1 MKKHMTALVC
11 AVAALA
17 SVSPSFGEDAYIESD
32 GSTGAGVNT
41 GFFFGPQS
49 KVELDCQLTD
59 ISDSVEQVR
68 LLGAAG
74 AQTNDTMPECEFYI
88 GRNNGMKFSFICGK
102 KGNLR
107 QASNFYP
114 IDMVRHRI
122 VLDFYEAKQ
131 FQVWT
136 DETKRSTGVSAFP
149 DKRQIYPMSFFARNG
164 TSYGATKFSSY
175 TKMRVYRVRIWD
187 AGVLVRDYTP
197 LVKGGIPGFKENCSG
212 QFVTGENIAA
222 FTAGGDVPEEPDDPY
237 VATPHNSPGRVTNG
251 ETIYW
256 DTGYYFKTNS
266 SVSLDYALMTNWAAD
281 NPYGDGGKNVLS
293 CDGANSAGQQVYML
307 AYGTAGAGYY
317 YWKTGPNGSEGG
329 ISQMSIAYAN
339 GIRRTLEMSG
349 NSTRIIT
356 AGYTNFS
363 KTVSSGVTVNFTKT
377 LKLANYLPMKIYGLK
392 IFEDG
397 VMIKDYR
404 PFVTN
409 GVPGLLDV
417 MNQPSSLITTTYGG
431 GNKTNYLATAG
442 GNFQDYTADVE
453 KEAYLE
459 FDGVSGHYINT
470 GYVIKPTSGVEA
482 DFQMWHTVYNNQQ
495 GYFKQEAS
503 TSNPNILARL
513 YMNSAYT
520 YSYQFE
526 DYSTYQTGVGV
537 NTQISAKDNVRRQF
551 KLDGY
556 SNHATITCGGT
567 VVYDQVMAKD
577 HLNTGEPYTMRIGPE
592 RACMRLYRFK
602 IFESGEVVRDF
613 VPCLTNG
620 VAGLF
625 ELHAKVFYPL
635 TGGTVRGMGSSGV
648 GEFLTEPQG
657 ATISHESGENS
668 TTLTCFAPSAQSYEW
683 YEDGVRIPGETSD
696 SLTLTWE
703 KSKAKISNH
712 IHTYSVKP
720 VYEVYNEPVKGAPAA
735 STVDYTPFGMVFMV
749 RWRRGAA
756 AARKFGIIRT

>member
-1 MKKHMTALVC
+1 MFIKEIKKLLIGAAADLTAKALVT
-11 AVAALA
+11 AVAVCGMFLTAFA
-17 SVSPSFGEDAYIESD
+17 EDAYIESD
-32 GSTGAGVNT
+32 GSIGAGVNT

-59 ISDSVEQVR
+59 VSDSVAQVR
-68 LLGAAG
+68 LLGASG
-74 AQTNDTMPECEFYI
+74 NQNDDTKPECEFYI
-88 GRNNGMKFSFICGK
+88 GRNGALMFSFISGK
-102 KGNLR
+102 KGNAR
-107 QASNFYP
+107 QASNFYN

-122 VLDFYEAKQ
+122 VLDFYETKQ

-136 DETKRSTGVSAFP
+136 GDTKNTKSLSEFP
-149 DKRQIYPMSFFARNG
+149 ANRQAYPMSFFARNG
-164 TSYGATKFSSY
+164 TSCGATTFSAY

-187 AGVLVRDYTP
+187 AGILVRDYTP
-197 LVKGGIPGFKENCSG
+197 LVKGGIPGFRENCSG
-212 QFVTGENIAA
+212 QFVTGENLAA

-237 VATPHNSPGRVTNG
+237 VASPHNLPGTPVAG
-251 ETIYW
+251 EALYW

-281 NPYGDGGKNVLS
+281 NPYGSGGKNVLS
-293 CDGANSAGQQVYML
+293 CDGNNSAAQQVYML

-363 KTVSSGVTVNFTKT
+363 KTVTSGITVNFTKT
-377 LKLANYLPMKIYGLK
+377 LKLGYYLPMKIYGLK

-397 VMIKDYR
+397 VMIKDFR

-417 MNQPSSLITTTYGG
+417 MNQPASLITTTYCSNG
-431 GNKTNYLATAG
+431 KTNYLAEAG
-442 GNFQDYTADVE
+442 GNFHDYTADAE

-459 FDGVSGHYINT
+459 FDGVSGHYIDT
-470 GYVIKPTSGVEA
+470 GYVIKPNSGVEA

-503 TSNPNILARL
+503 SSGSNILARL

-526 DYSTYQTGVGV
+526 DYSTYKTGVGI
-537 NTQISAKDNVRRQF
+537 NTQVSAKDNVRRQF

-556 SNHATITCGGT
+556 SNHATVRCGDT
-567 VVYDQVMAKD
+567 VLYDQVMEKD
-577 HLNTGEPYTMRIGPE
+577 HLNTGTINTMRIGPE
-592 RACMRLYRFK
+592 RACMRLYNFK

-620 VAGLF
+620 VAGLY
-625 ELHAKVFYPL
+625 ERYTRVFYPL
-635 TGGTVRGMGSSGV
+635 TGGKVRGMGTKGV
-648 GEFLTEPQG
+648 SAFITEPQSTRLTRTEG
-657 ATISHESGENS
+657 LNT

-683 YEDGVRIPGETSD
+683 YEDGVLMPGATSD
-696 SLTLTWE
+696 SLTLNWE
-703 KSKAKISNH
+703 RAKAKADKH
-712 IHTYSVKP
+712 TYTYSVKP
-720 VYEVYNEPVKGAPAA
+720 VYTVFNETVKGEPVTA
-735 STVDYTPFGMVFMV
+735 TVEYMPLGTMICVQ
-749 RWRRGAA
+749 
-756 AARKFGIIRT
+756 

>member
-1 MKKHMTALVC
+1 MNKINAALVC
-11 AVAALA
+11 IAAFVASAVSSTSYA
-17 SVSPSFGEDAYIESD
+17 EDGYIESD
-32 GSTGAGVNT
+32 GSTGAGINT

-59 ISDSVEQVR
+59 VSDSVAQVR
-68 LLGAAG
+68 LLGASGNQNEDAK
-74 AQTNDTMPECEFYI
+74 PECEFYI
-88 GRNNGMKFSFICGK
+88 GRNGALMFSFICGK
-102 KGNLR
+102 KGNAR
-107 QASNFYP
+107 QASNFYN
-114 IDMVRHRI
+114 IDLVRHRI
-122 VLDFYEAKQ
+122 VLDFYETKQ

-136 DETKRSTGVSAFP
+136 GDTKNTKSLSDFP
-149 DKRQIYPMSFFARNG
+149 ANRQAYPMSFFARNG
-164 TSYGATKFSSY
+164 TSYGATTFSGY

-197 LVKGGIPGFKENCSG
+197 LVKGGIPGFRENCSG

-237 VATPHNSPGRVTNG
+237 VASPQNSPGRVTNG

-266 SVSLDYALMTNWAAD
+266 SVSLDYALMTNWSKD
-281 NPYGDGGKNVLS
+281 NPYGDTGKNVIS
-293 CDGANSAGQQVYML
+293 CDGNNSAAQQVYML

-329 ISQMSIAYAN
+329 IKQMSIAYAN
-339 GIRRTLEMSG
+339 GIRRTLEMSA

-363 KTVSSGVTVNFTKT
+363 NTVTSGVTANFTKT
-377 LKLANYLPMKIYGLK
+377 LKLGYYLPMKIYGLK

-431 GNKTNYLATAG
+431 GGKTNYLATAG
-442 GNFQDYTADVE
+442 GNFQDYTADAE

-459 FDGVSGHYINT
+459 FDGVSGHYIDT

-503 TSNPNILARL
+503 TANPNILARL

-520 YSYQFE
+520 YSWQFE
-526 DYSTYQTGVGV
+526 DYSTYKTGVGA
-537 NTQISAKDNVRRQF
+537 NTQVSAKDNVRRQF

-556 SNHATITCGGT
+556 SNRATVRCGDA
-567 VVYDQVMAKD
+567 VLYDQEMTKE

-592 RACMRLYRFK
+592 RACMRLYNFK

-620 VAGLF
+620 VAGLY
-625 ELHAKVFYPL
+625 ERYTKAFYPL
-635 TGGTVRGMGSSGV
+635 TGGKVRGMGTKGV
-648 GEFLTEPQG
+648 NEFVTEPQP
-657 ATISHESGENS
+657 ATLTSSEGEDS
-668 TTLTCFAPSAQSYEW
+668 TTLKCFAPSAQSYEW
-683 YEDGVRIPGETSD
+683 YEDGVRMPGETSD
-696 SLTLTWE
+696 SLTLNWE
-703 KSKAKISNH
+703 RSKAKINNH
-712 IHTYSVKP
+712 THTYSVKP
-720 VYEVYNEPVKGAPAA
+720 VYKVFNEKVVGEPVTA
-735 STVDYTPFGMVFMV
+735 TVEYTPLGMV
-749 RWRRGAA
+749 
-756 AARKFGIIRT
+756 IHIR

>member
-1 MKKHMTALVC
+1 MNRQMIFMAV
-11 AVAALA
+11 VAACGMRLIA
-17 SVSPSFGEDAYIESD
+17 FAEDGYIESD
-32 GSTGAGVNT
+32 GSAGAGINT

-59 ISDSVEQVR
+59 VSDSVAQVR

-74 AQTNDTMPECEFYI
+74 EKENDAKPECEFYI
-88 GRNNGMKFSFICGK
+88 GRNGALMFSFISGK
-102 KGNLR
+102 KGNAR
-107 QASNFYP
+107 QASNFYD
-114 IDMVRHRI
+114 IDLVRHRI
-122 VLDFYEAKQ
+122 VLDFYETKQ

-136 DETKRSTGVSAFP
+136 GNTKNTKALSDFP
-149 DKRQIYPMSFFARNG
+149 GNRQAYPMSFFARNG
-164 TSYGATKFSSY
+164 TSCGATTFSAY

-187 AGVLVRDYTP
+187 EGVLVRDYTP
-197 LVKGGIPGFKENCSG
+197 LVKGGIPGFRENCSG

-266 SVSLDYALMTNWAAD
+266 SVSLDYALMTNWATN
-281 NPYGDGGKNVLS
+281 NPYGSGGKNVLS
-293 CDGANSAGQQVYML
+293 CDGNNSAAQQVYML

-329 ISQMSIAYAN
+329 ISQMGIATAN
-339 GIRRTLEMSG
+339 GVRRTLEMSG

-363 KTVSSGVTVNFTKT
+363 KTVTSGVTVNFTKT
-377 LKLANYLPMKIYGLK
+377 LKLGYYLPMKIYGLK

-417 MNQPSSLITTTYGG
+417 MNQPSSLITSTYGG
-431 GNKTNYLATAG
+431 GGKTNYVAEAG
-442 GNFQDYTADVE
+442 GNFQDYTADAE

-503 TSNPNILARL
+503 TANPNILARL

-520 YSYQFE
+520 YSWQFE
-526 DYSTYQTGVGV
+526 DYSTYKTGVGA
-537 NTQISAKDNVRRQF
+537 NTQVSAKDNVRRQF

-556 SNHATITCGGT
+556 SNRATVRCGDA
-567 VVYDQVMAKD
+567 VLYDQEMTKE

-592 RACMRLYRFK
+592 RACMRLYNFK

-620 VAGLF
+620 VAGLY
-625 ELHAKVFYPL
+625 ERYTKAFYPL
-635 TGGTVRGMGSSGV
+635 TGGKVRGMGTKGV
-648 GEFLTEPQG
+648 SEYITVPQPARLMRKG
-657 ATISHESGENS
+657 ANRTA
-668 TTLTCFAPSAQSYEW
+668 TLTCFVPSAQSYEW
-683 YEDGVRIPGETSD
+683 YEDGIRIPGETSD
-696 SLTLTWE
+696 SLTLEWE
-703 KSKAKISNH
+703 MSKAKMGNH

-720 VYEVYNEPVKGAPAA
+720 VYAVFNEKVLGESVAT
-735 STVDYTPFGMVFMV
+735 TVEYMPLRAMIIV
-749 RWRRGAA
+749 R
-756 AARKFGIIRT
+756 

>member
-1 MKKHMTALVC
+1 MNKINALFVC
-11 AVAALA
+11 AAAALTF
-17 SVSPSFGEDAYIESD
+17 VSPTFGEDGYIESD

-68 LLGAAG
+68 LLGAVG
-74 AQTNDTMPECEFYI
+74 ARTNDTNPECEFYI
-88 GRNNGMKFSFICGK
+88 GRNNGMKFSFISGR

-136 DETKRSTGVSAFP
+136 GETKSSTGVSAFP
-149 DKRQIYPMSFFARNG
+149 DNRQLYPMSFFARNG
-164 TSYGATKFSSY
+164 TTYGATTFSAY

-187 AGVLVRDYTP
+187 AGNLVRDYTP
-197 LVKGGIPGFKENCSG
+197 LVKGGIPGFRENCSG
-212 QFVTGENIAA
+212 RFVTGENIAA

-237 VATPHNSPGRVTNG
+237 VASPHNLPGTPVAG
-251 ETIYW
+251 ETVYW

-266 SVSLDYALMTNWAAD
+266 SVSLDYALMTNWSKD
-281 NPYGDGGKNVLS
+281 NPYGDTGKNVLS
-293 CDGANSAGQQVYML
+293 CDGSNSAGQQVYML
-307 AYGTAGAGYY
+307 AYGPASAGFY
-317 YWKTGPNGSEGG
+317 YWKTGPNGSEGS

-339 GIRRTLEMSG
+339 GIRRTLEMSA

-377 LKLANYLPMKIYGLK
+377 LKLGYYLPMKVYGLK

-397 VMIKDYR
+397 VMIKDFR

-417 MNQPSSLITTTYGG
+417 MNQPASLITTTYCNNG
-431 GNKTNYLATAG
+431 KTNYVAEAG
-442 GNFQDYTADVE
+442 GNFQDYTADAE

-459 FDGVSGHYINT
+459 FDGVSGHSINT

-503 TSNPNILARL
+503 TANPNILARL

-556 SNHATITCGGT
+556 SNHATVRCGDT
-567 VVYDQVMAKD
+567 VLYDQEMTKE
-577 HLNTGEPYTMRIGPE
+577 HLNTGEPYTMKIGPE
-592 RACMRLYRFK
+592 RACMRLYNFK
-602 IFESGEVVRDF
+602 IFESGEVVRNF

-620 VAGLF
+620 VAGLY
-625 ELHAKVFYPL
+625 EQHTKVFYPL
-635 TGGTVRGMGSSGV
+635 TGGKVRGMGTNGAS
-648 GEFLTEPQG
+648 EFVTEPQP
-657 ATISHESGENS
+657 ATLTHTEGENT

-683 YEDGVRIPGETSD
+683 YEDGVLIPGETSD

-703 KSKAKISNH
+703 KSKAKMSNH
-712 IHTYSVKP
+712 THTYSVKP
-720 VYEVYNEPVKGAPAA
+720 VYTVFNEKVKGDPATA
-735 STVDYTPFGMVFMV
+735 TVEYTPFGTIVT
-749 RWRRGAA
+749 
-756 AARKFGIIRT
+756 IR

>member
-1 MKKHMTALVC
+1 MNKLNAAFVC

-17 SVSPSFGEDAYIESD
+17 FTSTAFGEDGYIESD

-59 ISDSVEQVR
+59 VSDSVEQVR
-68 LLGAAG
+68 LLGAVG
-74 AQTNDTMPECEFYI
+74 TRTNDTMPECEFYI
-88 GRNNGMKFSFICGK
+88 GRNNGLKFSFISGR

-114 IDMVRHRI
+114 IDMVRHKI

-136 DETKRSTGVSAFP
+136 GDTKSTTGLNDFP
-149 DKRQIYPMSFFARNG
+149 AKRQAYPMSFFARNG
-164 TSYGATKFSSY
+164 TSYGATTFSAY

-187 AGVLVRDYTP
+187 AGILVRDYTP

-237 VATPHNSPGRVTNG
+237 VATPHNLPGTPVAG
-251 ETIYW
+251 ETLYW

-266 SVSLDYALMTNWAAD
+266 SVSLDYALMTNWATN
-281 NPYGDGGKNVLS
+281 NPYGSSGKNVLS
-293 CDGANSAGQQVYML
+293 CDGNNSAAQQVYML
-307 AYGTAGAGYY
+307 AYGPASAGYY
-317 YWKTGPNGSEGG
+317 YWKTGPNGSEGS

-363 KTVSSGVTVNFTKT
+363 KTVTSGITVNFTKT
-377 LKLANYLPMKIYGLK
+377 LKLGYYLPMKIYGLK

-397 VMIKDYR
+397 VMIKDFR

-417 MNQPSSLITTTYGG
+417 MNQPASLITTTYSS
-431 GNKTNYLATAG
+431 NSKTNYLATAG
-442 GNFQDYTADVE
+442 GNFQDYTADAE

-503 TSNPNILARL
+503 TANPNILARL

-520 YSYQFE
+520 YSWQFE
-526 DYSTYQTGVGV
+526 DYSTYKTGVGA
-537 NTQISAKDNVRRQF
+537 NTQVSAKDNVRRQF

-556 SNHATITCGGT
+556 SNRATVRCGDA
-567 VVYDQVMAKD
+567 VLYDQEMTKE

-592 RACMRLYRFK
+592 RACMRLYNFK

-620 VAGLF
+620 VAGLY
-625 ELHAKVFYPL
+625 ERYTKAFYPL
-635 TGGTVRGMGSSGV
+635 TGGKVRGMGTKGV
-648 GEFLTEPQG
+648 NEFVTEPQPATLVSAAG
-657 ATISHESGENS
+657 ANTA
-668 TTLTCFAPSAQSYEW
+668 TLACFVPSAQSYEW
-683 YEDGVRIPGETSD
+683 YEDGNLIPGETSN
-696 SLTLTWE
+696 SLALAWE
-703 KSKAKISNH
+703 RSKAKSDKH
-712 IHTYSVKP
+712 TYTYSVKP
-720 VYEVYNEPVKGAPAA
+720 VYTVFNEKVTGEAA
-735 STVDYTPFGMVFMV
+735 TAIVEYTPLGSVLCV
-749 RWRRGAA
+749 R
-756 AARKFGIIRT
+756 